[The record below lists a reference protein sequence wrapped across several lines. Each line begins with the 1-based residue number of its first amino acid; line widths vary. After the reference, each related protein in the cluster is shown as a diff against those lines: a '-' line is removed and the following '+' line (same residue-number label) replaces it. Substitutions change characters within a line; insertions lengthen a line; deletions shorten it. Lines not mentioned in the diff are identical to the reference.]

1 MSSQQESSQ
10 PDGRSFAHRHGFSD
24 LGLSLFWMVGAFF
37 LFQIAGLV
45 AAITLLMLFGDPST
59 LLEGD
64 PTAALQDQANF
75 LFAGNS
81 IGQIAFL
88 GVATLAVTRWHLTA
102 DDDRSRYLRLHQS
115 QGILKGSALAALAFI
130 VIQPIVWASGWLN
143 GLIPVPESFEA
154 LQASQLEMIQS
165 YISQE
170 GVLGLALFHIAVVP
184 AICEEVLFRGY
195 LLRSFERST
204 STWVAILLSGALFG
218 LYHLQLT
225 NMLPLALLGVAL
237 GAITVAT
244 GSIIPAMVAH
254 FINNAGAVL
263 LVRFA
268 PDSPMVQMG
277 TETPP
282 PLLYIV
288 VSVIGA
294 LILGRMFLNHY
305 KRAQTH
311 AII

>member
-1 MSSQQESSQ
+1 MSFQ
-10 PDGRSFAHRHGFSD
+10 PDERSFAHRNGFSD

-45 AAITLLMLFGDPST
+45 AAITLLMIFGDPGA
-59 LLEGD
+59 LIEGD

-81 IGQIAFL
+81 IGQITFL
-88 GVATLAVTRWHLTA
+88 GIATLAITRWHLSA
-102 DDDRSRYLRLHQS
+102 NDHRSHYLRLQKTTGIF
-115 QGILKGSALAALAFI
+115 QGSVLAAVAFI
-130 VIQPIVWASGWLN
+130 VIQPLVWASGWIN
-143 GLIPVPESFEA
+143 GLLPVPESLQA
-154 LQASQLEMIQS
+154 LQDSQLEMIQS

-170 GVLGLALFHIAVVP
+170 GALGLALFHIAVVP

-204 STWVAILLSGALFG
+204 STWIAVLLSGALFG

-244 GSIIPAMVAH
+244 GSIVPAIVAH

-288 VSVIGA
+288 GSAIGT
-294 LILGRMFLNHY
+294 LILGRMFWNHF
-305 KRAQTH
+305 KRAKSH
-311 AII
+311 ATI